1 MGGEAPETCWTTH
14 KRPVINLWNC
24 CIWLVDLFELP
35 GNILTSLMFILG
47 FSLKFITWMYLN
59 GSRRRLHENLL
70 LCACCELSVPLHD
83 FVYAFL
89 FVIIYSLLL
98 FCSRSFSYRHCG
110 NMLAHARYTS
120 ICVLHCGLHLL
131 HSRSLSCGI
140 HLLGSEGQTWLW
152 FLSPPTLQLI
162 IYVLFSL

>member
-1 MGGEAPETCWTTH
+1 
-14 KRPVINLWNC
+14 
-24 CIWLVDLFELP
+24 
-35 GNILTSLMFILG
+35 MFTRNH
-47 FSLKFITWMYLN
+47 FSLCDVCVWNKCKVTCNMHLPENIWTCLLFIPGLSLKLMTWIMYLN
-59 GSRRRLHENLL
+59 GSGRSVHEDL
-70 LCACCELSVPLHD
+70 LCACCELSVPFHD

-162 IYVLFSL
+162 IYSLSSL